1 MKKLTRRSFVHS
13 ASSFAVG
20 GALLDWQRRGR
31 PNAIQSLVKDSL
43 LYVGTYTN
51 NNRSEGIYLYRINLA
66 SGKLEKLS
74 STPGISN
81 PAFLAIDPAK
91 RFLYAVNESGE
102 FLGKKG
108 GGLTAFTIDQNTG
121 ALTKLNEVTS
131 PGVPCH
137 LSVHPSGKAVLA
149 ANYGGGN
156 VVIYPVKKD
165 GSLGEVSD
173 VAQHTG
179 KGADP
184 RRQEGPHAHCVILD
198 ATGQYAF
205 APDLGID
212 RVMIYKVDAAK
223 AKLKPTGFATL
234 KPGAG
239 PRHFAFH
246 PTYDFAYVI
255 SELNSTMTAFR
266 YNQSKGALT
275 ELQTLST
282 LPNGYRDTSYCA
294 DVHVHPSG
302 KFLYGS
308 NRGHN
313 SIVIY
318 SIDDKT
324 GKLALIGHESTRG
337 NWPRNFGIDPTGQFL
352 LVGNQN
358 SNSIATFKIDEQT
371 GKLSPHG
378 DLLEI
383 PAPVCLKFIP
393 AFS

>member
-1 MKKLTRRSFVHS
+1 MNQFTRREFVQT
-13 ASSFAVG
+13 AGAAVG
-20 GALLDWQRRGR
+20 GSMLDWQR
-31 PNAIQSLVKDSL
+31 PAKPSAIKSLVKDLL

-51 NNRSEGIYLYRINLA
+51 KNNSEGIYLYRMNLS

-81 PAFLAIDPAK
+81 PAFLAIDPTK

-108 GGLTAFTIDQNTG
+108 GGLTAFAIDQKTG

-156 VVIYPVKKD
+156 VVIYPVKKS
-165 GSLGEVSD
+165 GKLGEASD
-173 VAQHTG
+173 VQQHTG

-184 RRQEGPHAHCVILD
+184 KRQDSPHAHCVMLD
-198 ATGQYAF
+198 AAGKYAF

-212 RVMIYKVDAAK
+212 KVMIYRVHADK
-223 AKLKPTGFATL
+223 ANLKSHGFAAT

-255 SELNSTMTAFR
+255 SELNSTMTAFS
-266 YNQSKGALT
+266 YDKDKGGLT
-275 ELQTLST
+275 ELQTIST
-282 LPNGYRDTSYCA
+282 LPEGFKDTSYCA

-318 SIDDKT
+318 SIDPV
-324 GKLALIGHESTRG
+324 GKLTLIGHESTRG

-352 LVGNQN
+352 LVANQN

-371 GKLSPHG
+371 GRLTQAG

-383 PAPVCLKFIP
+383 PSPVCLKFIP